1 MTAAG
6 YIRKLIALSVLV
18 TSPAWAENW
27 FIADG
32 TERPSAPA
40 VKVFGLIQPT
50 YQQDYSDKVRGL
62 TGSEAGNEGKY
73 PYVGLIAPGYKSL
86 SSFYLFR
93 VRLGARGAV
102 DELTNYEVVG
112 EYGSNALTTQPGQSF
127 NTELAEGSIT
137 FNQIA
142 GARIRVGLFKT
153 PGEEEGLRTAIDYVN
168 FTNVTSRF
176 INYQP
181 VAPMPGA
188 TLAYG
193 QAGQT
198 TGGVRAFRDTGV
210 QVFDAFAHGNTESSY
225 AVMVG
230 NGSTLNQTDDNNG
243 KAVYGRLQWSYV
255 FTPSSGYPVPDRED
269 VTAFIWHHDGKQQ
282 FGASDYRTIRE
293 GLGVS
298 AVRHPYH
305 LTAEYMRGEGMIL
318 ATPLFF
324 GDPIPVFPELTN
336 TGYGWYVDAGMFV
349 TQRIMVEARYDVL
362 DLLPNLAPM
371 EQRFNTLTLGLQYYL
386 SKSARVAFNYEFR
399 EFKSPRVTTADGG
412 LYTNAKKVEDAVG
425 NRLAIQVTLKFP

>member
-1 MTAAG
+1 MNARARIAGLIILSMVMMT
-6 YIRKLIALSVLV
+6 
-18 TSPAWAENW
+18 PARAENW

-32 TERPSAPA
+32 TERPGAPA

-50 YQQDYSDKVRGL
+50 YQQDYSDKVFGL
-62 TGSEAGNEGKY
+62 VGPEVGNEGKY
-73 PYVGLIAPGYKSL
+73 PYTSLIAPGYKSL

-102 DELTNYEVVG
+102 DDMTNYELVG
-112 EYGSNALTTQPGQSF
+112 EYGANALTTQPGQSF

-137 FNQIA
+137 FNQIP
-142 GARIRVGLFKT
+142 GARIRLGLFKT

-181 VAPMPGA
+181 VEPMPGA
-188 TLAYG
+188 TLSYG

-198 TGGVRAFRDTGV
+198 SSGVRAFRDTGV
-210 QVFDAFAHGNTESSY
+210 QVFDAFTYGNTESSY

-230 NGSTLNQTDDNNG
+230 NGSTLNQTDNNNG
-243 KAVYGRLQWSYV
+243 KAVYGRLQWSYL
-255 FTPSSGYPVPDRED
+255 FAPSSGYPVPDRED
-269 VTAFIWHHDGKQQ
+269 VTVFIWRHDGKQQ
-282 FGASDYRTIRE
+282 FGVSDYRTIRE

-298 AVRHPYH
+298 ALRQPYH
-305 LTAEYMRGEGMIL
+305 LTAEYLRGEGMIL

-336 TGYGWYVDAGMFV
+336 TGNGWYVDAGMFV
-349 TQRIMVEARYDVL
+349 TRRVMLEARYDVL

-371 EQRFNTLTLGLQYYL
+371 EQRFKTSTLGLQYYF
-386 SKSARVAFNYEFR
+386 SKYARVAFNYEFR
-399 EFKSPRVTTADGG
+399 RFESPGVTPADGS
-412 LYTNAKKVEDAVG
+412 LYTNAKKVADAVSD
-425 NRLAIQVTLKFP
+425 RLAIQVTLKFP

>member
-1 MTAAG
+1 MNVLG
-6 YIRKLIALSVLV
+6 SLHKLIILSVLV
-18 TSPAWAENW
+18 TTPAWAENW

-32 TERPSAPA
+32 TEPPGAPA

-50 YQQDYSDKVRGL
+50 YQQDYSDKVFGL
-62 TGSEAGNEGKY
+62 AGPESGNEGKY

-102 DELTNYEVVG
+102 DDMTNYEVVG
-112 EYGSNALTTQPGQSF
+112 EYGTNALTTQPGQSY

-137 FNQIA
+137 FNQIPA
-142 GARIRVGLFKT
+142 ARIRVGLFKT

-181 VAPMPGA
+181 VEPMPGA

-193 QAGQT
+193 QPGQT
-198 TGGVRAFRDTGV
+198 SSGVRSFRDTGV
-210 QVFDAFAHGNTESSY
+210 QVFDAFTHGNTESSY

-230 NGSTLNQTDDNNG
+230 NGSALNQTDDNNG
-243 KAVYGRLQWSYV
+243 KAVYGRLQWSYL
-255 FTPSSGYPVPDRED
+255 FAPSSGYPVPDRED
-269 VTAFIWHHDGKQQ
+269 CTVFIWHQDGTQQ
-282 FGASDYRTIRE
+282 FGTSDYRTVRE

-298 AVRHPYH
+298 ALREPYH

-324 GDPIPVFPELTN
+324 SDPIPVFPGINN
-336 TGYGWYVDAGMFV
+336 TGNGWYVDAGMFV
-349 TQRIMVEARYDVL
+349 TRRVMLEARYDVL

-371 EQRFNTLTLGLQYYL
+371 EQRFNTSTLGLLYYF

-399 EFKSPRVTTADGG
+399 EFKSPGVTPADGS
-412 LYTNAKKVEDAVG
+412 LYTNVTKVADAVG
-425 NRLAIQVTLKFP
+425 NRVAIQVTLKFP